1 MGLFD
6 FRLLSFIGIKIPPRA
21 PWRQYYRRKHMNIRL
36 KDENIYDFL
45 VRKIEKHGYIN
56 NIAITY
62 YGTHITYRTFLKKID
77 ETADKFLS
85 LGVKKFDIVTILS
98 ANVPEALY
106 AFYALNKIGAVA
118 NMLHPLLSQNEIK
131 DALNKY
137 ETKYVVALDSTL
149 KTLNK
154 IIDETKVNKVIIIS
168 PDDSM
173 NIFMK
178 IIYRLTTIKT
188 KIKFPLDRNLYIKWK
203 KFQKL
208 KTEDIYYDKTPQK
221 DDPAL
226 ILQSGGTTG
235 TPKGIVLSNGNI
247 NASTVAVLNNFSELS
262 EKDKVLGIMPIF
274 HGFGL
279 EVSIN
284 DIFCAGAEVVLIPL
298 FKASKFHKLLIK
310 YKPTVLVGVPTL
322 FEALTKNKEI
332 EDIDLSQ
339 LKYVVAGGDSLS
351 KSRVED
357 INDFLH
363 MHGART
369 NMLQG
374 YGLTEAVAAVS
385 VDMKD
390 LPRPGTIGIPLPGV
404 YVGIFEPNTEERVD
418 YGEDGEICVCGPT
431 VMLGYYDNEGETNLA
446 LRHHKDGNVW
456 LHTGDI
462 GSMDEDGFIT
472 YKQRLKRMIISSG
485 YNVYPSQIEEVLEKH
500 ESVEAA
506 SVVGIPHPYKVEVP
520 KAFVVLKKGYKLN
533 DELKEDLIKHCKK
546 NLAYYSVPKQF
557 EQLDRLPKTMIG
569 KVDFKELKEKS
580 VKEMRD
586 NYGKN

>member
-6 FRLLSFIGIKIPPRA
+6 FRLLSFIGIKIPPKA
-21 PWRQYYRRKHMNIRL
+21 PWKKYYNRKHMKIWL

-45 VRKIEKHGYIN
+45 LRKIEKHGYIDKT
-56 NIAITY
+56 AINY
-62 YGTHITYRTFLKKID
+62 FGTRISYRTFIKKID
-77 ETADKFLS
+77 ETADKFLT

-98 ANVPEALY
+98 GNVPEALY

-131 DALNKY
+131 DALNRY
-137 ETKYVVALDSTL
+137 DTKYVVALDTTL
-149 KTLNK
+149 KTLKK
-154 IIDETKVNKVIIIS
+154 IIDDTNVEKVIVIS

-178 IIYRLTTIKT
+178 LIYRFSTIKT
-188 KIKFPLDRNLYIKWK
+188 KIKMPLDKNLYISWK
-203 KFQKL
+203 KFLKL
-208 KTEDIYYDKTPQK
+208 KREDIYYDKTPQK

-247 NASTVAVLNNFSELS
+247 NASTVAALNAYPDLCE
-262 EKDKVLGIMPIF
+262 DDRILGIMPIF

-284 DIFCAGAEVVLIPL
+284 DAFCCGAEVILIPL

-310 YKPTVLVGVPTL
+310 HNPTVLVGVPTL
-322 FEALTKNKEI
+322 FEALTKNREM
-332 EDIDLSQ
+332 EDVDLSA
-339 LKYVVAGGDSLS
+339 LKYVIGGGDTLN
-351 KSRVED
+351 KQRVEE
-357 INDFLH
+357 INEFLH
-363 MHGART
+363 KHGART
-369 NMLQG
+369 NMIQG

-385 VDMKD
+385 VDLRD
-390 LPRPGTIGIPLPGV
+390 LSNPGTIGIPWPGI
-404 YVGIFEPNTEERVD
+404 YVGIFKPNTEERVD
-418 YGEDGEICVCGPT
+418 YNEDGEICVCGPT
-431 VMLGYYDNEGETNLA
+431 VMLGYYNNEGETNIA
-446 LRHHKDGNVW
+446 LRHHRDGNVW

-472 YKQRLKRMIISSG
+472 YKQRLKRMIVSSG

-500 ESVEAA
+500 EAIDGVSVI
-506 SVVGIPHPYKVEVP
+506 GIPHPYKVEVP

-533 DELKEDLIKHCKK
+533 DELKEDLIKHCRKS
-546 NLAYYSVPKQF
+546 LAAYSIPKEF

-569 KVDFKELKEKS
+569 KVDFKKLKEDS
-580 VKEMRD
+580 VKEMKFKH
-586 NYGKN
+586 GKN

>member
-6 FRLLSFIGIKIPPRA
+6 FRLLSFIGIKIPPKA
-21 PWRQYYRRKHMNIRL
+21 PWKKYYNRKHMKIWL

-45 VRKIEKHGYIN
+45 LRKIEKHGYIDKT
-56 NIAITY
+56 AINY
-62 YGTHITYRTFLKKID
+62 FGTRISYRTFIKKID
-77 ETADKFLS
+77 EAADKFLT

-98 ANVPEALY
+98 GNVPEALY

-131 DALNKY
+131 DALNRY
-137 ETKYVVALDSTL
+137 DTKYVVALDTTL
-149 KTLNK
+149 KTLKK
-154 IIDETKVNKVIIIS
+154 IVDDTKVERVIVIS

-178 IIYRLTTIKT
+178 LIYRFSTIKT
-188 KIKFPLDRNLYIKWK
+188 KFKMPLDKNLYISWK
-203 KFQKL
+203 KFLKL
-208 KTEDIYYDKTPQK
+208 KREDIYYDKTPQK

-247 NASTVAVLNNFSELS
+247 NASTVAALNAYPDLCE
-262 EKDKVLGIMPIF
+262 DDRILGIMPIF

-284 DIFCAGAEVVLIPL
+284 DAFCCGAEVILIPL

-310 YKPTVLVGVPTL
+310 HNPTVLVGVPTL
-322 FEALTKNKEI
+322 FEALTKNKEM
-332 EDIDLSQ
+332 EDVDLSA
-339 LKYVVAGGDSLS
+339 LKYVIGGGDTLN
-351 KSRVED
+351 KQRVEE
-357 INDFLH
+357 INEFLH
-363 MHGART
+363 KHGART
-369 NMLQG
+369 NMIQG

-385 VDMKD
+385 VDLRD
-390 LPRPGTIGIPLPGV
+390 LSNPGTIGIPWPGI
-404 YVGIFEPNTEERVD
+404 YVGIFKPNTEERVD
-418 YGEDGEICVCGPT
+418 YNEDGEICVCGPT
-431 VMLGYYDNEGETNLA
+431 VMLGYYNNEGETNLA
-446 LRHHKDGNVW
+446 LRHHRDGNVW

-472 YKQRLKRMIISSG
+472 YKQRLKRMIVSSG

-500 ESVEAA
+500 EAIDGVSVI
-506 SVVGIPHPYKVEVP
+506 GIPHPYKVEVP

-533 DELKEDLIKHCKK
+533 DELKEDLIKHCRKS
-546 NLAYYSVPKQF
+546 LAAYSIPKEF

-569 KVDFKELKEKS
+569 KVDFKKLKEDS
-580 VKEMRD
+580 VKEMKIKH
-586 NYGKN
+586 GKN